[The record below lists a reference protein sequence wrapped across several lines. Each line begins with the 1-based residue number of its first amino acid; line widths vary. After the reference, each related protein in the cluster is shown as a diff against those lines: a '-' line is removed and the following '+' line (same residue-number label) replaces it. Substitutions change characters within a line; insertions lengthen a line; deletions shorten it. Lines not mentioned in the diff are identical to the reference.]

1 VVESC
6 GEIVAVVVAVVVG
19 LQAGGKRGRD
29 GGLFV
34 VVGVVGVVQSMGD
47 GVG

>member
-1 VVESC
+1 VVDSC
-6 GEIVAVVVAVVVG
+6 GEIVAVVFVVG

-34 VVGVVGVVQSMGD
+34 VVGVVGVVKSVGD

>member
-1 VVESC
+1 MGLKLVVVVESC
-6 GEIVAVVVAVVVG
+6 GEMVVAVVVG
-19 LQAGGKRGRD
+19 LQAGGKRGRG

-34 VVGVVGVVQSMGD
+34 VKSVGD